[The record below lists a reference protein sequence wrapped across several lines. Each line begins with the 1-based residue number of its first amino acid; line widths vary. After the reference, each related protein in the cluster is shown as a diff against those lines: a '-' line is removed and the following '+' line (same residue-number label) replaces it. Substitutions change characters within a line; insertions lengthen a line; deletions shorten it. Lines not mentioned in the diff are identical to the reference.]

1 MVLATRRIFLALP
14 AALLLPSCRPA
25 SAASRTIT
33 VYKDPNCGCCNG
45 WVEHLKAAGFTPT
58 IVASTDRTALQSR
71 YGLRPEDGS
80 CHTGVIGPY
89 LIEGHVPADDIKR
102 LLKEAPK
109 ASGLAVPGMPIGSPG
124 MEMTDGSREPYDVLL
139 LKGDGSTAV
148 FTRYS

>member
-14 AALLLPSCRPA
+14 AGLLLASCGPA
-25 SAASRTIT
+25 SAASQAIT
-33 VYKDPNCGCCNG
+33 VYKDPNCGCCTG
-45 WVEHLKAAGFTPT
+45 WVEHLRKAGFTVT

-102 LLKEAPK
+102 LLREAPK
-109 ASGLAVPGMPIGSPG
+109 AGGLTVPGMPIGSPG
-124 MEMTDGSREPYDVLL
+124 MEVPDGSREPYDVLL
-139 LKGDGSTAV
+139 VKRDGTTAV
-148 FTRYS
+148 FAHHP